1 MYFSTL
7 FFVSSFVFTGLFA
20 TFEISYLMTASDFSL
35 DKPLFTAFYF
45 TMVTLSTIGYGDY
58 CPTTVEG

>member
-1 MYFSTL
+1 M
-7 FFVSSFVFTGLFA
+7 SSFVFTGLFA